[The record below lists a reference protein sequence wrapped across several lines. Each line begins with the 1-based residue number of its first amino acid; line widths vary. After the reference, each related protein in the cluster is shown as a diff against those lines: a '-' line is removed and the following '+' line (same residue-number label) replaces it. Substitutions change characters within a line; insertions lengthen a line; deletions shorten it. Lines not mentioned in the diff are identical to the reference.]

1 MIPLPLPMIWGTYMK
16 LVTKYQISAINS
28 CCEKCAYMFNVPLI
42 SSNVFLQSSLHYF
55 NWKLLK
61 HINVTLLIV
70 HIGKYMYD
78 SRRLVIKFSVTC
90 AGRWFS
96 PGTPVS
102 STNKTDGHD
111 ATEILLKV
119 TLNTITLTLCQCQL
133 PSFLCWN
140 WSTGRNHRPAQVTE
154 NLIT

>member
-1 MIPLPLPMIWGTYMK
+1 MFVWNKDIGYTQSVLC
-16 LVTKYQISAINS
+16 LVVISIYTS
-28 CCEKCAYMFNVPLI
+28 VI
-42 SSNVFLQSSLHYF
+42 QHY
-55 NWKLLK
+55 
-61 HINVTLLIV
+61 
-70 HIGKYMYD
+70 
-78 SRRLVIKFSVTC
+78 VIKFSVTC

-133 PSFLCWN
+133 PSFLCFFC
-140 WSTGRNHRPAQVTE
+140 SECTTGRYGVSCEYHCDTCVNMMCNTHDEHCTHGCIEGFKGDGCHTYIYQYE
-154 NLIT
+154 Q